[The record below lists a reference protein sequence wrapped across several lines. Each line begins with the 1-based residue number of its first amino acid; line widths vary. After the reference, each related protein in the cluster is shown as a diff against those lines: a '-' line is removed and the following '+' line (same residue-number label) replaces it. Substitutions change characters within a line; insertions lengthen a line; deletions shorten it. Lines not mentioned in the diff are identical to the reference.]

1 MYELESRIKSIRQ
14 REMDKLSPSVKVTT
28 LGEGGEYRA
37 FIPLVSTPPL
47 SWDFAIDLSR
57 WNIPICWRGI
67 ESHIQDGKKISRAI
81 VKASEGTMTSYYV
94 TEYWDWVDRANIPVT
109 AYAFWRRYG
118 GTAKAQADWFLK
130 RAIKSPVSPW
140 LDIEDTNVPMTP
152 AYNATYLVQFD
163 EWCDRVEQAWG
174 MPATIYTGAWYWN
187 TRFYNKPHLLSTR
200 PLAVA
205 HYKPYADFSPLL
217 PYGWTDWAYWQYTS
231 QATITGCQTNIDLNI
246 RKQ

>member
-140 LDIEDTNVPMTP
+140 LDIEDTPCPRRTMQHTLCNLTNGVIELNRRGECP
-152 AYNATYLVQFD
+152 
-163 EWCDRVEQAWG
+163 
-174 MPATIYTGAWYWN
+174 
-187 TRFYNKPHLLSTR
+187 R
-200 PLAVA
+200 PSIQV
-205 HYKPYADFSPLL
+205 HGIGIPGFI
-217 PYGWTDWAYWQYTS
+217 TS
-231 QATITGCQTNIDLNI
+231 RICCQPDL
-246 RKQ
+246 